1 MMLIMSSGFGSF
13 EAAEKKAADPNMTTE
28 NNPLFGGR
36 PSAEDI
42 VRDRNMERLMRD
54 AKLKSCPV
62 NGRVYEAMMGT
73 RYSRQED

>member
-1 MMLIMSSGFGSF
+1 MMLFMSDFSSY

-28 NNPLFGGR
+28 NNPLFEGR

-42 VRDRNMERLMRD
+42 IRDRNMKRLMCD

-62 NGRVYEAMMGT
+62 NGRVYEAMMGM